1 MHAGKTTGQHAL
13 PVETTGFVG
22 REPELARLTALLGH
36 ARLVTVTGP
45 GGVGKTRLA
54 LRAAARAAARF
65 ADGVCLADLSGVRGP
80 YAEPAE
86 PALPTPA
93 LPLPAVVTPAL
104 LSPAPATPG
113 VWRPRWP
120 PRSACL
126 SGRGSP
132 RSTRCS
138 RTCATAICC

>member
-65 ADGVCLADLSGVRGP
+65 ADGVCLADLSGARGP
-80 YAEPAE
+80 GPAVPEPAAASLDAASPGE
-86 PALPTPA
+86 PGLTEA
-93 LPLPAVVTPAL
+93 
-104 LSPAPATPG
+104 
-113 VWRPRWP
+113 
-120 PRSACL
+120 
-126 SGRGSP
+126 
-132 RSTRCS
+132 
-138 RTCATAICC
+138 